1 MSSEK
6 IKFFAGPFSSDAYM
20 GGTFRHPIGV
30 PNRLWPKQWMNL
42 KRPNP
47 YPKVVI
53 IALCV
58 FAMASLVKVN
68 KKNLRHL
75 FSPLVGS
82 IFLGLCTSLIFL
94 RLGLL
99 IGNALANKDTNN

>member
-1 MSSEK
+1 MPSDK

-47 YPKVVI
+47 YPKLVI

-58 FAMASLVKVN
+58 CVMASLVKVN
-68 KKNLRHL
+68 KKNLIKV
-75 FSPLVGS
+75 SPLVGS

>member
-20 GGTFRHPIGV
+20 EGTFRHHIGV

-58 FAMASLVKVN
+58 CVMASLVKVN
-68 KKNLRHL
+68 KKNQSSDERKLH
-75 FSPLVGS
+75 PKQV
-82 IFLGLCTSLIFL
+82 IVIVY
-94 RLGLL
+94 GLL
-99 IGNALANKDTNN
+99 